1 MAKHITAQEA
11 AALIPEGCTIML
23 GGFMG
28 CGTAHDVVEALA
40 QSGKKGFTVIC
51 NDGGMP
57 AGPLDGGLYGAAKLI
72 HNRQVD
78 HLIASHVG
86 LNPEVAQQM
95 NSGEMKVSLIPQGS
109 LVEMI
114 RAGGAGLGAVVTA
127 TGFGT
132 IVEES
137 EYVAGKMSLE
147 GKDYLVMKPLKAD
160 VAIVSGHLVDK
171 MGNVWYKGTTRNFNL
186 VMATAAETVIV
197 EADHLV
203 EIGEIEPENVMTSKV
218 FVDYI
223 VEGSACHG

>member
-28 CGTAHDVVEALA
+28 CGSAHDVVDALA

-57 AGPLDGGLYGAAKLI
+57 SGPLDGGLYGAAKLI
-72 HNRQVD
+72 HNRQVS

-114 RAGGAGLGAVVTA
+114 RAGGAGLGAVVTG
-127 TGFGT
+127 TGVGT
-132 IVEES
+132 IVEDS
-137 EYVAGKMSLE
+137 EFVAGKMELE
-147 GKDYLVMKPLKAD
+147 GKRYLVMKPLKAD
-160 VAIVSGHLVDK
+160 VALVGAHLVDER
-171 MGNVWYKGTTRNFNL
+171 GNIWYKGTTRNFNL

-197 EADHLV
+197 EADKLV
-203 EIGEIEPENVMTSKV
+203 AVGDIVPENVMTSSV

-223 VEGSACHG
+223 VDGGRDNG